1 MQAVAAEN
9 VHRCSLEKLP
19 RRAHARD
26 AFASPG
32 STSVVRET
40 NAAICEGRGN
50 GRTRTKRRNNA
61 CWHLHQPRILGG
73 AISVRSA
80 ARLSMPIHAATVATK
95 RKKELVIA
103 DNVQKHG
110 AERKRVAAKSC
121 GEDERRNT
129 VTSNCNGARFYQLW
143 GPLGVDR
150 DFRLA
155 WRVKN
160 RRAVCLRARKMQ
172 RI

>member
-1 MQAVAAEN
+1 M
-9 VHRCSLEKLP
+9 RGP
-19 RRAHARD
+19 RQRAHANEATQQRLL
-26 AFASPG
+26 AL
-32 STSVVRET
+32 T
-40 NAAICEGRGN
+40 
-50 GRTRTKRRNNA
+50 
-61 CWHLHQPRILGG
+61 
-73 AISVRSA
+73 SA
-80 ARLSMPIHAATVATK
+80 AHTGRCNFSKKRGAPIHAYTRCHSRDKAE
-95 RKKELVIA
+95 KELVIA